1 MIRLFRALIPSNVL
15 ALLVSETA
23 LVYTCYLLAAYWK
36 LQFSADI
43 FLWND
48 RGLWRIAI
56 VCLLIIVGLHFHDL
70 YDSYRIRSRIV
81 LIQQF
86 CFVLGLAFLLQ
97 ALLSY
102 GRWDIILPKWH
113 MLYGSALVL
122 VVVPAWRIIF
132 SSTVAK
138 ALGSQKLLFVG
149 SSDAVRE
156 IGAQLAERPELG
168 MVAVGYVDDGTAHKG
183 LPGIP
188 RLGSIE
194 ELNQILASERPDRVV
209 VAVSDRRG
217 FMPLEK
223 LLALRFAGMPIEEV
237 SNTYETVFHR
247 VSTRDLRPSQ
257 LIFSPDIGPQESKM
271 ILQSIYSW
279 LIGAVGLMIAS
290 PVMLV
295 VGILVKF
302 TSAGPVFFRQ
312 TRVGLNGKLFTLY
325 KFRSMR
331 QDAEAETGA
340 VWAARND
347 PRATPLGRWL
357 RKLRLDELPQLFNVV
372 RGEMSIVG
380 PRPERPEFVE
390 ELQHKIPYY
399 RQRLCVKPGITG
411 WAQVNHKY
419 GDTID
424 DAVVKL
430 EYDLYYIKHLSM
442 ALDLFVMFHT
452 LKTVLTGRGAQ

>member
-1 MIRLFRALIPSNVL
+1 MIRLFRALIPSNIL
-15 ALLVSETA
+15 ALLISEIA

-56 VCLLIIVGLHFHDL
+56 VCLLIVVGLHFHDL

-113 MLYGSALVL
+113 MVYGSALVL

-132 SSTVAK
+132 SSTVTR
-138 ALGSQKLLFVG
+138 ALGSRKLLFVG
-149 SSDAVRE
+149 SSDAVQE
-156 IGAQLAERPELG
+156 IGVQLAERPELG
-168 MVAVGYVDDGTAHKG
+168 LVALGYVDDSATPKV
-183 LPGIP
+183 LQRIK

-194 ELNQILASERPDRVV
+194 ELSQILASEHPDRIIVG
-209 VAVSDRRG
+209 ASDRRG
-217 FMPLEK
+217 SVPLEQ
-223 LLALRFAGMPIEEV
+223 LLALRLTGMPIEEA
-237 SNTYETVFHR
+237 STTYEAVFRR
-247 VSTRDLRPSQ
+247 VSTRDLQPSQ
-257 LIFSPDIGPQESKM
+257 LIFSPDIGPQESKI
-271 ILQSIYSW
+271 ILQTVYSW
-279 LIGAVGLMIAS
+279 LIGAIGLVVAS

-295 VGILVKF
+295 VGILVKL
-302 TSAGPVFFRQ
+302 TSPGPVFFRQ

-340 VWAARND
+340 VWASKND
-347 PRATPLGRWL
+347 PRVTPLGRWL

-390 ELQHKIPYY
+390 ELQQKIPYY
-399 RQRLCVKPGITG
+399 RQRLSVKPGITG
-411 WAQVNHKY
+411 WAQVSHKY
-419 GDTID
+419 GDTFA

-430 EYDLYYIKHLSM
+430 EYDLYYIKHLST